1 MRGSVSKQMVIN
13 ALKHAGVEIEA
24 IRRLVRQALKP
35 FITRKKKPR
44 QHWEGVLAGQ
54 FGGLKVLRGIDL
66 HAVSSFP
73 ESETDSCDG
82 HHIFTFFHR
91 LWVAMIAPSRSEAIR
106 PGWSG
111 RR

>member
-1 MRGSVSKQMVIN
+1 MVKNGGPRHGNNTGGVGAVSHQPVS
-13 ALKHAGVEIEA
+13 AA

-35 FITRKKKPR
+35 CITRKKKPR
-44 QHWEGVLAGQ
+44 QHWGRGGVGVLAGQ

-66 HAVSSFP
+66 HAVNSFP

-91 LWVAMIAPSRSEAIR
+91 L
-106 PGWSG
+106 
-111 RR
+111 

>member
-1 MRGSVSKQMVIN
+1 MVIN

-24 IRRLVRQALKP
+24 IRRLVRQVLKP

-44 QHWEGVLAGQ
+44 QHWGREESVPGTQ
-54 FGGLKVLRGIDL
+54 FAGLKVLRGIDL

-73 ESETDSCDG
+73 ELEMDSWDG

-91 LWVAMIAPSRSEAIR
+91 L
-106 PGWSG
+106 
-111 RR
+111 